1 MKIPILFIVQ
11 KPSGWF
17 DENQNFDQS
26 SASLSGSPAGATAG
40 ATPSASTLLSGS
52 ARPVGIV
59 ERDAGT
65 AVDAPGDLAGLRAVA
80 DEDMPRRADCNIG
93 ADRA

>member
-40 ATPSASTLLSGS
+40 ASALLSGS

-65 AVDAPGDLAGLRAVA
+65 AVDAPGDLAGLRAVS